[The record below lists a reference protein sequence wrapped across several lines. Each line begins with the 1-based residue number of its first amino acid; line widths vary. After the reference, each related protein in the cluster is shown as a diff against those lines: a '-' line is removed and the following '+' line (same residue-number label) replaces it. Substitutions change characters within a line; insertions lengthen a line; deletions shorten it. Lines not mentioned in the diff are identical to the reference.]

1 MRELLRHTFPDQES
15 FDRFIKTSMAESRFS
30 HTRANIKGGSVTQPR
45 MAEAAD
51 FNKEITAGQ
60 ALMSGHPVAIGLVA
74 LREIV
79 GTDVSQ
85 DTMEALANMLF
96 RDPKVPQSVVQR
108 IAKHTTGIGPSI
120 GIQTA
125 VVAGEKIRED

>member
-1 MRELLRHTFPDQES
+1 M
-15 FDRFIKTSMAESRFS
+15 
-30 HTRANIKGGSVTQPR
+30 
-45 MAEAAD
+45 
-51 FNKEITAGQ
+51 
-60 ALMSGHPVAIGLVA
+60 
-74 LREIV
+74 REIV

-96 RDPKVPQSVVQR
+96 RDPKVPQSVVER

-125 VVAGEKIRED
+125 VVAGEKMRED